1 MKKNFIFYVLLILT
15 AANIV
20 FSAFLFIKAEKNPE
34 TGIYV
39 ANLQKII
46 NLKKR
51 REIKLIAGG
60 KINIKSEQ
68 NDIKKF
74 FGDLN
79 ADLKPYKKNGV
90 IIVSQAA
97 SAGKK
102 YNITERLINE
112 LKKQG
117 DL

>member
-1 MKKNFIFYVLLILT
+1 MKKNLFYVLFVLV
-15 AANIV
+15 AANII
-20 FSAFLFIKAEKNPE
+20 FSAFLFIKAGKSSRGN
-34 TGIYV
+34 IYV
-39 ANLQKII
+39 ANLRKII
-46 NLKKR
+46 GLKKR

-60 KINIKSEQ
+60 KINIKREQ
-68 NDIKKF
+68 NDVKKF

-79 ADLKPYKKNGV
+79 ADLKPYKKNGI
-90 IIVSQAA
+90 IIVSQAV

-102 YNITERLINE
+102 FNITGKLINE